1 MKGTE
6 AFQELLSL
14 IKDDEPVVHAN
25 GFICRE
31 SFALKDREANFYM
44 IGSMGL
50 ASSIGLGV
58 SICKPEKKVII
69 IDGDGNVLMALG
81 TLAMIAAE
89 APKNLIHV
97 VIDNEVYES
106 TGSQRSLSSKV
117 QLEAIAKSSG
127 YKNTIRVEKKDEIKA
142 AFLKLK
148 ELPGPNFLL
157 IKVKPCFEPSTGRVT
172 HTPEEITKRFMQA
185 CINRLVISSG
195 VWVTRPVDG
204 SKQGLT
210 LMSRKFGP
218 GNSFSF
224 RNAAFISSFFS
235 TLIVFL

>member
-1 MKGTE
+1 MKGAE
-6 AFQELLSL
+6 AFQELLPH

-58 SICKPEKKVII
+58 AICKPEKKVII

-106 TGSQRSLSSKV
+106 TGNQRSLSSKV
-117 QLEAIAKSSG
+117 QLE
-127 YKNTIRVEKKDEIKA
+127 EIKI

-157 IKVKPCFEPSTGRVT
+157 IKVKPCFDPSTGRVT

-185 CINRLVISSG
+185 IG
-195 VWVTRPVDG
+195 
-204 SKQGLT
+204 
-210 LMSRKFGP
+210 
-218 GNSFSF
+218 
-224 RNAAFISSFFS
+224 
-235 TLIVFL
+235 